1 MKEKVLTSEEVSSY
15 FRIPKLTVYKL
26 AKDGA
31 IPAAKVGKH
40 WRFKKCE
47 LDKWFRKKQA
57 STNK

>member
-1 MKEKVLTSEEVSSY
+1 MTEKVLTSEEVSSY

-26 AKDGA
+26 AKDGE

-47 LDKWFRKKQA
+47 CQRDKKGL
-57 STNK
+57 S